1 MQISL
6 GNNLSKGIYLKG
18 GNLDF
23 YTFNQLMEILAI
35 ENRSDQKAWDRFVH
49 ASPLSVHYHLSGWKR
64 VLEKTYENTTIY
76 LMVRQ
81 KGEIRGILPLCLVRG
96 FPSTPHLA
104 SLPYLSYAG
113 VCAADATVANVLVQ
127 KAGEWMQEVGA
138 KYVELHNTYQVE
150 VSKIPAK
157 TNHTLITNT
166 DKVTMALP
174 LPCNPDV
181 LWKGF
186 KAKVRN
192 QVRKAEKS
200 GLRVEVGRVEF
211 LNNFYEVFAENM
223 RDLGSPV
230 HKIQLFQNLFEVFPN
245 DTRIFMVY
253 KDSQLVG
260 GAIFL
265 TFKDT
270 AEVPWASSKREFL
283 RDCPNNLLYWEI
295 LRYACE
301 QGIREFDFG
310 RSTKDSGTYRF
321 KKQWGAIEKP
331 LYWQYYL
338 PKGSQ
343 LPDFTHVSLK
353 SRILIG
359 MWKKL
364 PLKVANA
371 LGPRI
376 RGNISA

>member
-1 MQISL
+1 MVLRKKLKPHHYDTRVYQ
-6 GNNLSKGIYLKG
+6 NSKL
-18 GNLDF
+18 NF
-23 YTFNQLMEILAI
+23 MEIKAS
-35 ENRSDQKAWDRFVH
+35 ENPSDQEAWDHFVY
-49 ASPLSVHYHLSGWKR
+49 ASPLSVHYHLSGWKQI
-64 VLEKTYENTTIY
+64 LEKTYRNTAIY
-76 LMVRQ
+76 LMACQ
-81 KGEIRGILPLCLVRG
+81 SGEIQGILPLCYVRG
-96 FPSTPHLA
+96 LPSTPHLV

-113 VCAADATVANVLVQ
+113 VCTADAEVANALIQEARV
-127 KAGEWMQEVGA
+127 WMQRLGA
-138 KYVELHNTYQVE
+138 KYLEVHNIYQVDE
-150 VSKIPAK
+150 KKIPQE
-157 TNHTLITNT
+157 NHHQLFTNT

-186 KAKVRN
+186 KAKVQN

-200 GLRVEVGRVEF
+200 GLRVEVGGLEF
-211 LNNFYEVFAENM
+211 LNSFYEVLAENM

-230 HKIQLFQNLFEVFPN
+230 HKVQLFQNLFQVFPN